1 MRGEPSEAASR
12 TTAELDL
19 KLARPK
25 EPAVGR
31 GGCAIGVSAETSEPQ
46 RQDVVRIQL

>member
-19 KLARPK
+19 NLVHLR
-25 EPAVGR
+25 ETAVGR
-31 GGCAIGVSAETSEPQ
+31 AGCAIGVSAEAREPQ
-46 RQDVVRIQL
+46 RQDAVRIQL